1 MRRMTDGDNEDG
13 NVENDEG
20 VKDNESVVPSL
31 LLEPFLRTCRGTYSV
46 SMQVPLLFMN
56 LGFPQ

>member
-13 NVENDEG
+13 NAENDEG
-20 VKDNESVVPSL
+20 VKDNESVVLSL
-31 LLEPFLRTCRGTYSV
+31 LLAPFLRTCRGTYSV